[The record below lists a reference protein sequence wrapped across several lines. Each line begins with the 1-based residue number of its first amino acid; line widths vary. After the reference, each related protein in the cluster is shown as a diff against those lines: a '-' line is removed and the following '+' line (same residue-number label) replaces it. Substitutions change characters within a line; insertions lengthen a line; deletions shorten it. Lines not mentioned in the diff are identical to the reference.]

1 MIHKYEKL
9 KYILIYGNGIKW
21 NERFMVGHS
30 FQFRSKKFFLTKR
43 EKFAN
48 QFSNSNG
55 PIRIKKKKER
65 NSWKLSKESKKK
77 KKKIKIQK

>member
-21 NERFMVGHS
+21 NERFMVRHS

-55 PIRIKKKKER
+55 PIRIKKKER
-65 NSWKLSKESKKK
+65 KKLLET
-77 KKKIKIQK
+77 IKRK